1 MLQEP
6 ASVVYW
12 EQDEKIEGL
21 WWWWTP
27 ENGWGRYIDK
37 EENEYPSGG
46 WAVKTC
52 ALVHMYHNK
61 QWDAL
66 EWALKRLYS
75 HHSLQGPLRKLNKA
89 FKKDGDDVY
98 LKYI

>member
-1 MLQEP
+1 M
-6 ASVVYW
+6 VYW